1 MIYLAYSMEWI
12 STSVA
17 TIAGMYFTKSAWC
30 PWASILPA
38 YIGLTRKSKD
48 EEEGGEEEDE
58 QSED

>member
-58 QSED
+58 